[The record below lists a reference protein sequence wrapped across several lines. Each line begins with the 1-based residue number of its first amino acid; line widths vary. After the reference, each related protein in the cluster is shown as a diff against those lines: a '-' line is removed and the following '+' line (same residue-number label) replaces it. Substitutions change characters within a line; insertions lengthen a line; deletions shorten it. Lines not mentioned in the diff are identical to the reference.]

1 MTDTLVP
8 ADLQEDIYRLAL
20 LSEFVKLAAQAR
32 NDLRAETFPR
42 LPNGTK
48 LTARHPRT
56 GESLGT
62 VSMSDPDPTAYIVD
76 DAQFD
81 AWVREQNPGDLETVR
96 GFGDP
101 AEVAA
106 VLAEQY
112 RGARHDQLVD
122 SCLSRWTSIQVAG
135 TDRSLARR
143 VGNLL
148 GRHGL
153 GSEHHVDATVVAT
166 ALAAGGGLILTSDP
180 RDLERLADG
189 LVGVQV
195 KAI

>member
-62 VSMSDPDPTAYIVD
+62 VSMSDPDPTAYVVD
-76 DAQFD
+76 NAVFE
-81 AWVREQNPGDLETVR
+81 AWVREQNPGELETVR
-96 GFGDP
+96 GFGDL
-101 AEVAA
+101 AQVAA
-106 VLAEQY
+106 VLAEHAPHLLTETRVIPESLRERALKAAAVQTVP
-112 RGARHDQLVD
+112 GTARLTPEGT
-122 SCLSRWTSIQVAG
+122 LSVRPNG
-135 TDRSLARR
+135 
-143 VGNLL
+143 
-148 GRHGL
+148 
-153 GSEHHVDATVVAT
+153 VAT
-166 ALAAGGGLILTSDP
+166 ELVRAA
-180 RDLERLADG
+180 
-189 LVGVQV
+189 LVGSTNLEIE
-195 KAI
+195 AAR